1 MAGERLF
8 PGHPVLQLFQCVIA
22 KQHPLPEKPPEMLT
36 LFWAPVRIEKML
48 AKYGR
53 FVVKKYLFSVI
64 ALIFVCV
71 YWASAS
77 KLPEKSIVFPRAVTF
92 ILIPLFIWNFSLS
105 IKQFRK
111 LLADGETPE
120 EKKWN
125 CTLRITKPKLT
136 LMGMTIVYALCIPVI
151 GYCVSTL
158 VYIASMTYYL
168 GERRP
173 AKVALFTVILFAVL
187 YAIFGVW
194 LRVRLPAG
202 FLI

>member
-1 MAGERLF
+1 
-8 PGHPVLQLFQCVIA
+8 
-22 KQHPLPEKPPEMLT
+22 
-36 LFWAPVRIEKML
+36 ML

-53 FVVKKYLFSVI
+53 FVIKKYLFSVL

-71 YWASAS
+71 YWASAY

-92 ILIPLFIWNFSLS
+92 LLIPLFIWNISLS
-105 IKQFRK
+105 IRQFRK
-111 LLADGETPE
+111 LRDDETVPE

-125 CTLRITKPKLT
+125 CTLRVTKPKLV
-136 LMGMTIVYALCIPVI
+136 LMGMTILYALLIPVV
-151 GYCVSTL
+151 GYCVCTV
-158 VYIASMTYYL
+158 VYIASMTRYL

-173 AKVALFTVILFAVL
+173 GKLILFTAVLFAVL
-187 YAIFGVW
+187 YAIFGLW